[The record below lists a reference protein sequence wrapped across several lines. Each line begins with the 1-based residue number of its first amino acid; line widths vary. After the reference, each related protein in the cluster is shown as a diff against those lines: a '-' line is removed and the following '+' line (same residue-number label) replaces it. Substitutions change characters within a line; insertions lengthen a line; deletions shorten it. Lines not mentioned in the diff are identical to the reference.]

1 MIISLFNLST
11 YWEQDQSI
19 KEGNIHTSAVG
30 LRLQPPLARINSPA
44 NHYTNNNVMIYPNTT
59 GTSPFT
65 LSSLLEIKD
74 YTIKYRTFLWYLK
87 TTD

>member
-30 LRLQPPLARINSPA
+30 LRLQLKYQFFLLTPFEKLIMTHIIYQKNSLMKFETA
-44 NHYTNNNVMIYPNTT
+44 WDCHNFSNHDT
-59 GTSPFT
+59 
-65 LSSLLEIKD
+65 
-74 YTIKYRTFLWYLK
+74 
-87 TTD
+87 

>member
-30 LRLQPPLARINSPA
+30 LRLQPPLARINSLA

-59 GTSPFT
+59 GTSPYYIIK
-65 LSSLLEIKD
+65 SSGN
-74 YTIKYRTFLWYLK
+74 
-87 TTD
+87 